1 MGKRKEN
8 KMEKSIQVNEKDYEN
23 IRVKCEKC
31 QGQFLMFVHRN
42 IKTNTCVLGCGHCG
56 HPNKI
61 KLGE

>member
-1 MGKRKEN
+1 
-8 KMEKSIQVNEKDYEN
+8 MEKSIQVNEKDYEN

-61 KLGE
+61 KLGG